1 LAPPSQL
8 WAEVAPQVASAAVA
22 IVTAW
27 KAAAWLPDCLAMVK
41 LPAGGVSHDPWCWA
55 PLVLDLL
62 ALVAIAAPVS
72 FRSILDVGSAIWPRK
87 AAK

>member
-1 LAPPSQL
+1 M
-8 WAEVAPQVASAAVA
+8 
-22 IVTAW
+22 TAW